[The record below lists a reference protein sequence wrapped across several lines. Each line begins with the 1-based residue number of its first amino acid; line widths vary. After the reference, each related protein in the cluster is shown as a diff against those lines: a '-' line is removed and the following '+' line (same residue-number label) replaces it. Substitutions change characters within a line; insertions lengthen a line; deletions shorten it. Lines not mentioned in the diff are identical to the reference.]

1 MLSYNTDTKSMSIIA
16 KDTGS
21 FVIGLDNYL
30 LDDGDTVYFTVN
42 DALEKKEPLIQKV
55 ITSFNSEH
63 KAVIML
69 TKEDTNLPVGKYF
82 YDVQVNTADGR
93 VDTVLGPS
101 TFKILGGV
109 TY

>member
-1 MLSYNTDTKSMSIIA
+1 MLNYNTDTQSMSIIA

-21 FVIGLDNYL
+21 FVVSLDNYI

-42 DALEKKEPLIQKV
+42 DQLEGEEPKIQKI
-55 ITSFNSEH
+55 ITSFNEH

-69 TKEDTNLPVGKYF
+69 TSQDTDLPVGKYY
-82 YDVQVNTADGR
+82 YDVQINTADGR
-93 VDTVLGPS
+93 VDTVIGPHS
-101 TFKILGGV
+101 FKVLGGV

>member
-21 FVIGLDNYL
+21 FTVALDNYI

-42 DALEKKEPLIQKV
+42 DKLENDEPKIQKV
-55 ITSFNSEH
+55 ITSFHEH

-69 TKEDTNLPVGKYF
+69 TSEDTDLPVGKYY
-82 YDVQVNTADGR
+82 YDVQINTADGR
-93 VDTVLGPS
+93 VDTVMGPS